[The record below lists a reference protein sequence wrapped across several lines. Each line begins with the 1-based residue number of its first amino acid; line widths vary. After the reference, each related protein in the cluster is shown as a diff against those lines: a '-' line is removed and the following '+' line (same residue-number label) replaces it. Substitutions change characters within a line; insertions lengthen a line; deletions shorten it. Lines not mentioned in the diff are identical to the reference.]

1 MKEEIVK
8 YYPTHP
14 LLKRYVNCYT
24 IWKRAAT
31 YTPKQLF
38 LPNNIVGIGFTL
50 SGKLIINTEK
60 TAITAPAAG
69 TRNVY
74 SKARTMETS
83 GAFYN
88 ISVRFK
94 PFGLK
99 AFTRID
105 CQPLFEEECLELAH
119 LFGLQQ
125 TTEMAE
131 QLQAAHGD
139 RERVKLLE
147 QFLLKRY
154 VHHHNN
160 LIEEMVAAIDKQHQV
175 FRIHDLAADFGTSER
190 QIHRLFH
197 KHIGISPKAYISL
210 IRFRQ
215 FVQLLNTKKHN
226 AIEAALESGYFDQS
240 HLIKEFKSFT
250 SITPQAFIVKQQQQ
264 TVSDFYNT
272 RP

>member
-1 MKEEIVK
+1 MNEQIVK

-14 LLKRYVNCYT
+14 LLKQYVNCYT

-31 YTPKQLF
+31 YSPKQLF

-60 TAITAPAAG
+60 TAITAPSAG

-74 SKARTMETS
+74 SKARTIETA

-88 ISVRFK
+88 ISIRFK

-99 AFTRID
+99 AFTNID

-131 QLQAAHGD
+131 KLQAANGD
-139 RERVKLLE
+139 RERVHLLE
-147 QFLLKRY
+147 QFLLQRC
-154 VHHHNN
+154 
-160 LIEEMVAAIDKQHQV
+160 
-175 FRIHDLAADFGTSER
+175 
-190 QIHRLFH
+190 
-197 KHIGISPKAYISL
+197 
-210 IRFRQ
+210 
-215 FVQLLNTKKHN
+215 
-226 AIEAALESGYFDQS
+226 
-240 HLIKEFKSFT
+240 
-250 SITPQAFIVKQQQQ
+250 TP
-264 TVSDFYNT
+264 
-272 RP
+272 